1 MRFYGAMKGDVDISR
16 KDTPPPSISW
26 TDALI
31 LAGAVLG
38 ILMGVSFLS
47 FEVAVGAGVL
57 MLGYVVVKLLT
68 T

>member
-1 MRFYGAMKGDVDISR
+1 MKGNVDIRRNDS
-16 KDTPPPSISW
+16 PPPSISW

-38 ILMGVSFLS
+38 ILIGLSFLS
-47 FEVAVGAGVL
+47 FEVAVAAGVL

>member
-1 MRFYGAMKGDVDISR
+1 MKGDVDTSR

-26 TDALI
+26 ADALI

-38 ILMGVSFLS
+38 ILMGMSFLS
-47 FEVAVGAGVL
+47 FELAVGAGVL